1 MEQPCYKCGA
11 SIEEGVAFCPQC
23 NAPQIRVIAPE
34 PALIQNSPSDLGPLT
49 SYAPPARELR
59 FPEAWWAAGQG
70 VLVGAIPVVLLLGPA
85 IGMMAAGFL
94 AVFFYRRLA
103 PRRFTVALGARL
115 GALCGL
121 LASGALVLGVA
132 AAATIFHQ
140 GARMQKGLLDIL
152 QQSWARMS
160 ISPPQEAVEMFKT
173 PAGMVLFAFIF
184 LLLTM
189 LFSTL
194 GGMLGA
200 ALLGRKDKA

>member
-1 MEQPCYKCGA
+1 
-11 SIEEGVAFCPQC
+11 
-23 NAPQIRVIAPE
+23 
-34 PALIQNSPSDLGPLT
+34 
-49 SYAPPARELR
+49 
-59 FPEAWWAAGQG
+59 
-70 VLVGAIPVVLLLGPA
+70 
-85 IGMMAAGFL
+85 MMAAGFL